1 MAKEQYIFRT
11 QNLVCNSCEG
21 LIRRAIAK
29 ACGGN
34 ANLEGVDFT
43 RQELSITCEPQQVS
57 QLAREISQAGYP
69 VRETINAIVQAVKTQ
84 GATSQIPNK
93 TEPTETSH
101 AKAPATGQPAKD
113 RDGELDDI
121 GRVWAV
127 AGGLLKGNP
136 EFAAERELVEMA
148 LLSFGLIALTAW
160 MLFVIAFDS
169 SPKLLGKLGFF
180 VALDALASVA
190 SVSTIYHFKLFRRE
204 WSCMSGMMIGMT
216 IGMGTGFL
224 FGALIGATNGMFVGS
239 LVGMA
244 IGMPVGAWA
253 GRCCGIM
260 GVMEG
265 LMAGLMSGTMGAM
278 LSVMM
283 LNDHLHEFLAI
294 LWVTS
299 IGILSALSFM
309 MYKEAGSLKK
319 EHFDVSF
326 FEFFM
331 ASLIPFLVIFA
342 IMVFGPRSGV
352 L

>member
-1 MAKEQYIFRT
+1 
-11 QNLVCNSCEG
+11 
-21 LIRRAIAK
+21 
-29 ACGGN
+29 
-34 ANLEGVDFT
+34 LEGVDFT
-43 RQELSITCEPQQVS
+43 RQELSIMCEPQQVS

-69 VRETINAIVQAVKTQ
+69 VRETINRTVQAAKID
-84 GATSQIPNK
+84 AAKSQVQVQNK
-93 TEPTETSH
+93 PETTEPSLV
-101 AKAPATGQPAKD
+101 KAPGKNSSNSD
-113 RDGELDDI
+113 NELEDI
-121 GRVWAV
+121 GRVLAV
-127 AGGLLKGNP
+127 AGGLLNGNP
-136 EFAAERELVEMA
+136 EFASERELMEMA
-148 LLSFGLIALTAW
+148 LLSFGLIALTTW

-169 SPKLLGKLGFF
+169 SPKLLEKFGFF
-180 VALDALASVA
+180 IALDALASVA
-190 SVSTIYHFKLFRRE
+190 SMSTIYHFKLFRRE

-224 FGALIGATNGMFVGS
+224 FGALVGATNGMFMGS
-239 LVGMA
+239 LVGMT

-265 LMAGLMSGTMGAM
+265 LMAGLMAGTMGAM

-283 LNDHLHEFLAI
+283 LDDHLHEFLAI
-294 LWVTS
+294 LWAAS